1 MRKFF
6 ILLIGVSAI
15 FAIVWS
21 NCPLK
26 KKNFEKIVDQY
37 EQCIDKGFRSKLGCK
52 SRDMKVSKKV
62 KKKCCKMEKKLKKCG
77 YNCKEELTLRATC
90 DNLMTVYVDGAKQKT
105 DRMEDWKKESVIPM
119 STLFTVIAIKCINLR
134 SSQGILASLQNAN
147 EDYVLVTDKKWR
159 CSTTEEKGWMNPD
172 FRETFGNWQPAD
184 IIGSHM
190 RMWPW
195 LRIGQISEE
204 AKWIWTKA
212 RQRTVY
218 CRYSV
223 N

>member
-1 MRKFF
+1 
-6 ILLIGVSAI
+6 
-15 FAIVWS
+15 
-21 NCPLK
+21 
-26 KKNFEKIVDQY
+26 
-37 EQCIDKGFRSKLGCK
+37 
-52 SRDMKVSKKV
+52 
-62 KKKCCKMEKKLKKCG
+62 
-77 YNCKEELTLRATC
+77 
-90 DNLMTVYVDGAKQKT
+90 
-105 DRMEDWKKESVIPM
+105 M
-119 STLFTVIAIKCINLR
+119 SSLFTVIAIKCINLR

-147 EDYVLVTDKKWR
+147 EDYILVTDEKWR
-159 CSTTEEKGWMNPD
+159 CSTTEEKGWMKPD
-172 FRETFGNWQPAD
+172 FTETFGNWQPAD